1 MTNSSNE
8 DNLKKVTSDAPD
20 LVEPLFDEASDK
32 LSRELFGAVMPDLV
46 KDLPVL
52 KYAQSAKDIYTA
64 FRIYKLRKRMTSFL
78 QALIDGKF
86 NIDDYLALLDE
97 ERQLVLD
104 ILVTELDSQ
113 TDNMQSEAL
122 ALLFN
127 AYIRKDIERLT
138 FHGVA
143 HELKGTNPLTFS
155 FNTDGFNLRTI
166 KAGTI
171 VEGPLHYLPSSFYS
185 SQTDVIQ
192 FSSMYF
198 LTNLGEAFF
207 THVYYPMSKKHT
219 L

>member
-1 MTNSSNE
+1 
-8 DNLKKVTSDAPD
+8 
-20 LVEPLFDEASDK
+20 
-32 LSRELFGAVMPDLV
+32 
-46 KDLPVL
+46 
-52 KYAQSAKDIYTA
+52 
-64 FRIYKLRKRMTSFL
+64 MTSFL

-86 NIDDYLALLDE
+86 SVDNYLALSDE

-104 ILVTELDSQ
+104 ILVTELDAQ
-113 TDNMQSEAL
+113 TDDMQSEAL

-127 AYIRKDIERLT
+127 TYTRKDIDRLT
-138 FHGVA
+138 FHGIA
-143 HELKGTNPLTFS
+143 HELKSTNPLAFS
-155 FNTDGFNLRTI
+155 FNTDGFNLRTV

-185 SQTDVIQ
+185 TQTDMIQ

-207 THVYYPMSKKHT
+207 THVYNPMSKKHT